1 VTKNTASETFI
12 LRYKVPYQEGFFTSQ
27 AGLYS
32 KGVRSLK
39 TFVRRLL
46 NIQQGKRLPFF
57 EQKQFRTKIERPT
70 CFSLAMKLRPAFLRS
85 FQSTPSS
92 FDAIKSE
99 KIVRSNS
106 DNSNNFENYSGQ
118 LVETNGTD
126 SASSEKVNFR
136 FLKK

>member
-1 VTKNTASETFI
+1 MTKNTASETFI
-12 LRYKVPYQEGFFTSQ
+12 LRYKVPYQEGFFISQ

-32 KGVRSLK
+32 KGVR
-39 TFVRRLL
+39 RRLL
-46 NIQQGKRLPFF
+46 NIQQGNEYRFF
-57 EQKQFRTKIERPT
+57 EQKQFRTKIERLT